1 MELLVIFILLLFN
14 GIFAMFEIALVSA
27 RKSRLLEEAKFGN
40 MGARTALNLLKE
52 PEKILSAIQVG
63 ITLIGI
69 VAGAYGGVALAED
82 VAPWF
87 IRFPALAP
95 YAHTLAVIIVVGFI
109 TYLSLIIG
117 ELVPKTI
124 ALNNPEKI
132 AMFLS
137 PVMRILGAATYPVVW
152 FLSISTKIVLKVA
165 GIKSRKESPVTEE
178 ELRILLKQGSEQGVI
193 EKEESQIISEVI
205 RFGDKRA
212 GMVMTHRFDVEWI
225 DISKTMEEIVS
236 MALKSTFSRMPAC
249 YKTVEDVKGVLEIKD
264 LLVKYIIN
272 KNLVI
277 EDLITEPLFIPEQL
291 SAPRV
296 LELFRTSK
304 NHFGIVY
311 NEYGTMEGIITLHD
325 IIENIMGDMPAIEDK
340 IDTEFFRREDGSY
353 LVDGSMRID
362 DLKDLLGVR
371 SLIEDEDADE
381 ESGINT
387 LAGLVIHKLEHIPK
401 VGDTFTAKGY
411 RFEIVDMDGNRVDKI
426 LITLLN

>member
-1 MELLVIFILLLFN
+1 MELLVITLLLLFN
-14 GIFAMFEIALVSA
+14 GIFAMFEIAL
-27 RKSRLLEEAKFGN
+27 GN
-40 MGARTALNLLKE
+40 MGAKTALNLLKE

-137 PVMRILGAATYPVVW
+137 PVMRIFGAAAYPVVW
-152 FLSISTKIVLKVA
+152 FLSISTKIVLKVV

-212 GMVMTHRFDVEWI
+212 SMVMTHRFDVEWI

-236 MALKSTFSRMPAC
+236 TALKSTFSRMPAC
-249 YKTVEDVKGVLEIKD
+249 HKSVEDVKGVIEVKD
-264 LLVKYIIN
+264 LLVNYIIN
-272 KNLVI
+272 KNFVI
-277 EDLITEPLFIPEQL
+277 EDIIMEPLFIPEQL
-291 SAPRV
+291 SAPKV

-304 NHFGIVY
+304 NHFGIVF

-340 IDTEFFRREDGSY
+340 NEVEFFRREDGSY
-353 LVDGSMRID
+353 LVDGSIKID

-371 SLIEDEDADE
+371 SLIEDEEADE

-387 LAGLVIHKLEHIPK
+387 AAGLVMHKLEHIPE
-401 VGDTFTAKGY
+401 VGDKFTAKGY
-411 RFEIVDMDGNRVDKI
+411 LFEIMDMDGNRVDKI
-426 LITLLN
+426 LISLL